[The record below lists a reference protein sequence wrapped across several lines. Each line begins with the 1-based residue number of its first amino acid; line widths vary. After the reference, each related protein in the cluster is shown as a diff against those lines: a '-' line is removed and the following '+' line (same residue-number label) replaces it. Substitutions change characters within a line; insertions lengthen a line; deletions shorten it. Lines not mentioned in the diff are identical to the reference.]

1 MGIHVAEIV
10 YSGVVGAIHIHL
22 QIIDAD
28 AGTAQRGPAPD
39 SLSRLLGATHSDF
52 SEETR
57 LLNALMEQR
66 SNLLEQV
73 RQAVDDVDHRL
84 EADSMVLQRG
94 SVEVFVILS
103 TAYTVITNFNEFID
117 VVYKTAENVRRVFR
131 DVTAATAGSAN
142 FLATGQFKMDPSLQA
157 LAIKSEG
164 TQAPVATMTASQP
177 SAAALRTSSA
187 DLNTALLAVIVI
199 VLVGILV
206 VIGLRL

>member
-164 TQAPVATMTASQP
+164 TPAPVAAMTPSQP
-177 SAAALRTSSA
+177 SAAALRTSWA

>member
-177 SAAALRTSSA
+177 SAAALRTSWA